1 MTSSSI
7 VPFQP
12 RVPAYTMADLE
23 RAALAIAG
31 SKLFGIQTPDQALAL
46 CLVARAEGRDPAS
59 AAQDYNIIQGR
70 PAKKAD
76 AMLRDFISSGG
87 KVQWH
92 ALDNETADATFSHPS
107 GGTVRIDWTLERAKA
122 AGLGGKDMWKKFP
135 RQMLRSRVVSEG
147 VRTVCP
153 GATSGMYVPEEVQE
167 FEPVQ
172 ATVRDVTDEPD
183 FTGVPQPRKSA
194 HQARKDGDYERL
206 TTGLRACQ
214 SEQDLH
220 AWAKAES
227 DALGAIP
234 AGWAKEIR
242 QEWVELRDGFRA
254 RSADPYGLFIEPPA
268 DDTPEAWTAYVD
280 EVLTGISGAPDADQV
295 TAAQTVNAE
304 GLTLAMAGLE
314 GVAERIAEAAE
325 QRLAFL
331 ASRQEEAA

>member
-1 MTSSSI
+1 MTSSNV
-7 VPFQP
+7 VPYQP

-76 AMLRDFISSGG
+76 AMLRDFLTSGG

-92 ALDNETADATFSHPS
+92 ALDNETADATFSHPA

-183 FTGVPQPRKSA
+183 LTGIPQPRKSA

-214 SEQDLH
+214 TEADLH
-220 AWAKAES
+220 EWAKAEA

-242 QEWVELRDGFRA
+242 QEWVDMRDGFRA
-254 RSADPYGLFIEPPA
+254 RAADPHGLFIDPPA
-268 DDTPEAWTAYVD
+268 TDDPEAWKPYVD
-280 EVLTGISGAPDADQV
+280 DVVALIAGATNADEV
-295 TAAQTVNAE
+295 TAAQTVNAT
-304 GLTLAMAGLE
+304 GLTLAMAALE
-314 GVAERIAEAAE
+314 GVAEQVAIAAEGRLAALAAKEAA
-325 QRLAFL
+325 
-331 ASRQEEAA
+331 

>member
-1 MTSSSI
+1 MTSNSV

-92 ALDNETADATFSHPS
+92 ALDNETADATFSHPA
-107 GGTVRIDWTLERAKA
+107 GGTVRIDWTMARARE
-122 AGLGGKDMWKKFP
+122 AGLGGKDMWRKFP

-206 TTGLRACQ
+206 TTGLRACTT
-214 SEQDLH
+214 EEELH
-220 AWAKAES
+220 AWAGTEA

-242 QEWVELRDGFRA
+242 TEWVEMRDRFRTA
-254 RSADPYGLFIEPPA
+254 AADPHGLFIDPPA
-268 DDTPEAWTAYVD
+268 TADPEAWKPYVD
-280 EVLTGISGAPDADQV
+280 DVLTAISGAPEADQV
-295 TAAQTVNAE
+295 TAAQTINAA
-304 GLTLAMAGLE
+304 GLSLAMAALE
-314 GVAERIAEAAE
+314 GVAEQVAVAAE

-331 ASRQEEAA
+331 AARDEAA